1 MALWFTADIVAKIL
15 IQELEKDIDMLSGGG
30 SVFWAMGRWLAVPVV
45 GKLLPMMIQNP
56 VRGSDLDGLA
66 VEADVRVVYHNGLE
80 SVDKMF
86 RMNDHKGAGHFRA
99 GRLRLWIQNRQAAIV
114 SMIDLLKRSGNR
126 SVVIP
131 WAARRRRME
140 RATGCAPG

>member
-1 MALWFTADIVAKIL
+1 MALCFTADILAKVL
-15 IQELEKDIDMLSGGG
+15 IQKLEKNIDMLNGGS

-99 GRLRLWIQNRQAAIV
+99 GRLRL
-114 SMIDLLKRSGNR
+114 
-126 SVVIP
+126 
-131 WAARRRRME
+131 
-140 RATGCAPG
+140 